1 MSLIYSQKLIE
12 ETIKCF
18 KEEDNLDI
26 SIETAIEYL
35 DSLGGLFL
43 AFAGRGTSAG
53 PLWVAEVPSNLISLK
68 VGSVLPKPEAG
79 PRGPDLISPHS
90 CNN

>member
-1 MSLIYSQKLIE
+1 MGFKYTQKLIE

-18 KEEDNLDI
+18 KDEDNLDI
-26 SIETAIEYL
+26 SAETACEYL

-43 AFAGRGTSAG
+43 AFADNRTSADT
-53 PLWVAEVPSNLISLK
+53 LCVAEVSCLSPISK
-68 VGSVLPKPEAG
+68 VEPVSSKPEAG
-79 PRGPDLISPHS
+79 LRSADLITPHS

>member
-1 MSLIYSQKLIE
+1 MEIKYSQKLIE

-26 SIETAIEYL
+26 SAETACEYL

-43 AFAGRGTSAG
+43 AFADRKPSADTLCVAEGSCASSISKVG
-53 PLWVAEVPSNLISLK
+53 PLF
-68 VGSVLPKPEAG
+68 PKPEAG
-79 PRGPDLISPHS
+79 LRCIKSE
-90 CNN
+90 

>member
-1 MSLIYSQKLIE
+1 MEFKYSQKLIE

-26 SIETAIEYL
+26 SVETANEYL

-43 AFAGRGTSAG
+43 AFANKGTSADT
-53 PLWVAEVPSNLISLK
+53 LCVAEVSCASFPLRVEPLSTK
-68 VGSVLPKPEAG
+68 PKAG
-79 PRGPDLISPHS
+79 LR
-90 CNN
+90 